1 MPNIYFRENDEET
14 FEDEPIVYV
23 RSDLEGSDFDSRR
36 KSATDFLRE
45 LKELNSEL
53 LTNVVMK
60 YVNQF

>member
-1 MPNIYFRENDEET
+1 MKKL
-14 FEDEPIVYV
+14 FEDEPILYV
-23 RSDLEGSDFDSRR
+23 RSDLEGSDYDSRR

-53 LTNVVMK
+53 LTTTVMK